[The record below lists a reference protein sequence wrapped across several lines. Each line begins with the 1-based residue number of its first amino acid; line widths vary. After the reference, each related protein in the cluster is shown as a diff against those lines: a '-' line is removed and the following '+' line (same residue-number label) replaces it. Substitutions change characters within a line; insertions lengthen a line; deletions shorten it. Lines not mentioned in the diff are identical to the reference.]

1 MANIIIVSTTN
12 SIEAEFNDM
21 SITADMNGGAWR
33 KEDVTFIRKTNHIR
47 GEINGQKE
55 WFVSFDGNATDL
67 PTFQI
72 DSIDAVAPTSNLDLY
87 NKLKALI
94 A

>member
-1 MANIIIVSTTN
+1 MANIVIVSTTN
-12 SIEAEFNDM
+12 SIEVDFNVLSTAVDM
-21 SITADMNGGAWR
+21 KAGAWR
-33 KEDVTFIRKTNHIR
+33 KEDVTFIRQANHVR

-55 WFVSFDGNATDL
+55 WFVSFDGNTTDL
-67 PTFQI
+67 PTLQI
-72 DSIDAVAPTSNLDLY
+72 DSIDTVPPTSNLDLY